1 MPPDGGSPTLRRWEL
16 SNTLRELRL
25 RSGLNGDEVAAR
37 IVDTFADSFSPAKLS
52 RIENDQ
58 QVPHPRD
65 VSELAFVYDVVGE
78 ERDRLIQLAREAK
91 RPSWVQSYGAVEAK
105 YRTYADLE
113 SAASRINNYES
124 TFVGGLLQTPAY
136 AEAVIRG
143 LNPGDPDARIA
154 ELLELRLK
162 RQERLHAADPPEF
175 HLILQENCLR
185 RTIGD
190 KRIMADQIAH
200 LREAADWPHVT
211 VQVIRFDAG
220 VYQGLTA
227 AALTIL
233 EFPIAGASSTVCYL
247 EGILWNLFADDQ
259 AQKDRIRAAFEEMRH
274 QVALSPEETR
284 DFLVKIHDR
293 VTSEA
298 EGR

>member
-16 SNTLRELRL
+16 SNTLRELRV

-65 VSELAFVYDVVGE
+65 VSELAHVYGIVGE

-91 RPSWVQSYGAVEAK
+91 KPSWVQAYGAVEAK

-113 SAASRINNYES
+113 SAASSIQNYES
-124 TFVGGLLQTPAY
+124 TFVGGLLQTRAY

-143 LNPGDPDARIA
+143 LNPDSTEARIG
-154 ELLELRLK
+154 ELLDLRLK
-162 RQERLHAADPPEF
+162 RQERLHAADAPEF
-175 HLILQENCLR
+175 HLIIQENSLR

-190 KRIMADQIAH
+190 KQIMADQIAH

-227 AALTIL
+227 SAVTIL
-233 EFPIAGASSTVCYL
+233 EFPAEAVSATVCYV

-259 AQKDRIRAAFEEMRH
+259 AQKDRIRAAFEEMRDR
-274 QVALSPEETR
+274 VALSPEETR
-284 DFLVKIHDR
+284 DFLVTIHDR
-293 VTSEA
+293 VSREA